1 MVSSSL
7 REVVVHDD
15 NPAYYQNQK
24 DENIVTDKR
33 YYEYIDEFCI
43 NKPKSAAVVK
53 ETVEYI
59 SLGIQSCL
67 QAVSNTAEE
76 DKHTS
81 LEKAGVLCVIPEF
94 ESKVR
99 II

>member
-7 REVVVHDD
+7 REVVVHDV
-15 NPAYYQNQK
+15 NPVYYQNQK
-24 DENIVTDKR
+24 DENIVTGKQ

-43 NKPKSAAVVK
+43 NKPESAAVVK
-53 ETVEYI
+53 ETVDYI
-59 SLGIQSCL
+59 SSGIQSC
-67 QAVSNTAEE
+67 S
-76 DKHTS
+76 
-81 LEKAGVLCVIPEF
+81 

>member
-24 DENIVTDKR
+24 DESIVIDKQ

-43 NKPKSAAVVK
+43 NKPESVAVVK
-53 ETVEYI
+53 ETVDYI
-59 SLGIQSCL
+59 SSGIQTCL
-67 QAVSNTAEE
+67 PAVSNTAEE

-81 LEKAGVLCVIPEF
+81 PEKAGVLCVIPES

>member
-7 REVVVHDD
+7 REVVVPDD
-15 NPAYYQNQK
+15 KLAYYRNQK
-24 DENIVTDKR
+24 DENIVIDKQ

-43 NKPKSAAVVK
+43 NKPESAAVVK
-53 ETVEYI
+53 ETVDYI
-59 SLGIQSCL
+59 SSGIWSCL
-67 QAVSNTAEE
+67 QAVSNTTEE

-81 LEKAGVLCVIPEF
+81 SEKVGVLCVIPES